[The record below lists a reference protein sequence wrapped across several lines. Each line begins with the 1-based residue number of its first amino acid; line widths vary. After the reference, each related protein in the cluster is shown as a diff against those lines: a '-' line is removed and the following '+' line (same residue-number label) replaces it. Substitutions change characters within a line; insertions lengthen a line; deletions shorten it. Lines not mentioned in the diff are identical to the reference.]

1 MVYCGIAR
9 DGLVQNYFTF
19 TRCHSISIM
28 TDTTPSSAL
37 NGQVALITGGAKR
50 LGNAMAHALHGAGA
64 QLVIHYRS
72 SKANADA
79 LVAELNGLRANS
91 AVALSC
97 DLLDTPALP
106 ELVAQTLEQFG
117 RLDILVNNAS
127 SFYPTPVGTIT
138 EQQWDDLVGSNLK
151 APLFLAQAAAP
162 ALRATRGLILNMVDI
177 HAQRPLPEHLVYTVA
192 KAGLVTLTKSLA
204 RELGPE
210 IRVNAI
216 APGPVLW
223 PEHEMSNELQQ
234 EIIGKTALKRRGSPD
249 DIARAALFFAKD
261 APYVTGQI
269 LAIDGGRSI
278 GW

>member
-1 MVYCGIAR
+1 MSTIA
-9 DGLVQNYFTF
+9 DGNSL
-19 TRCHSISIM
+19 
-28 TDTTPSSAL
+28 A
-37 NGQVALITGGAKR
+37 GKVALITGGAKR
-50 LGNAMAHALHGAGA
+50 LGNAIAHAFHREGA
-64 QLVIHYRS
+64 QLVIHYRRS
-72 SKANADA
+72 QPNAEA
-79 LVAELNGLRANS
+79 LVNELNAARTGS
-91 AVALSC
+91 AIALNC
-97 DLLDTPALP
+97 DLLDTQALP
-106 ELVAQTLEQFG
+106 QLVAQTLTHFS

-127 SFYPTPVGTIT
+127 SFYPTPLGSIT
-138 EQQWDDLVGSNLK
+138 EQHWDDLLGSNLK

-162 ALRATRGLILNMVDI
+162 YLRATQGLILNMVDI
-177 HAQRPLPEHLVYTVA
+177 HAQRPLPSYTVYSIA
-192 KAGLVTLTKSLA
+192 KAGLATLTKSLA

-223 PEHEMSNELQQ
+223 PEHQMHAELQQ
-234 EIIGKTALKRRGSPD
+234 EIISKTALKRQGSPD

>member
-1 MVYCGIAR
+1 
-9 DGLVQNYFTF
+9 
-19 TRCHSISIM
+19 M
-28 TDTTPSSAL
+28 TNPNTTPAL
-37 NGQVALITGGAKR
+37 SGRVALITGGAKR
-50 LGNAMAHALHGAGA
+50 LGNAIAHALHQEGA

-72 SKANADA
+72 SKASADA
-79 LVAELNGLRANS
+79 LVAELNALRAGS
-91 AVALSC
+91 TVALGC
-97 DLLDTPALP
+97 DLLDIAALP
-106 ELVAQTLEQFG
+106 QLVQQTLVQFG
-117 RLDILVNNAS
+117 RLDMLVNNAS
-127 SFYPTPVGTIT
+127 SFYPTPMGAIT
-138 EQQWDDLVGSNLK
+138 EQHWDDLLGSNLK

-162 ALRATRGLILNMVDI
+162 ALRATQGLILNMVDI
-177 HAQRPLPEHLVYTVA
+177 HAQRPLPAYTVYSIA
-192 KAGLVTLTKSLA
+192 KAGLATLTKSLA

-223 PEHEMSNELQQ
+223 PEDQMSAELQQ
-234 EIIGKTALKRRGSPD
+234 EIISKTALKRQGTPA

>member
-1 MVYCGIAR
+1 
-9 DGLVQNYFTF
+9 
-19 TRCHSISIM
+19 M
-28 TDTTPSSAL
+28 TDTIPSSAPANSALSGPL

-50 LGNAMAHALHGAGA
+50 LGSAMAHALHGAGA

-72 SKANADA
+72 SRANADA
-79 LVAELNGLRANS
+79 LVTELNNLRANS

-106 ELVAQTLEQFG
+106 ELVAQTLERFG
-117 RLDILVNNAS
+117 RLDILINNAS
-127 SFYPTPVGTIT
+127 SFYPTPLGTIT
-138 EQQWDDLVGSNLK
+138 EQHWDDLLGSNLK
-151 APLFLAQAAAP
+151 APLFLSQAAAP

-177 HAQRPLPEHLVYTVA
+177 HAQRPLPAHTVYSIA

-204 RELGPE
+204 RDLGPE
-210 IRVNAI
+210 IRVNGI

-223 PEHEMSNELQQ
+223 PEHEMSAELQQ

-269 LAIDGGRSI
+269 LTIDGGRSI